1 MAKHTEQQS
10 VFSERGYRWR
20 GLGGWN
26 LYFLLKLALLWYGYL
41 NFHPF
46 ANVIFLA
53 FLLFPLPSAHLHRWR
68 NWLAIPI
75 GVALFYHD
83 TWLPGLNS
91 IAHQRDQWSHF
102 SAAYVWD
109 LTLRFINWT
118 MIGAALVITVA
129 YLFLAQWIRI
139 TTFTI
144 LALVWVNLGSLGV
157 PQLSLQQGAA
167 TVDTSVSS
175 QSTPDNTSISTAS
188 AAEIPAQSAAPNN
201 HSLNDWL
208 NRFYAS
214 EQQRQTHFPAALPTD
229 AQPFDLLILNI
240 CSLSWSDLSAAGLQ
254 DHPLWKRMD
263 ILFNNFNSATAYSG
277 PAAIRIMRASCGQ
290 SPHKMLYGPVPTQC
304 DLMANLARLG
314 FHQELALDHSGVFGD
329 YLAHLRQFGNMQASL
344 SANAGLPAEL
354 TAFNGEP
361 ITNDLA
367 LLQRWLSSTEKLG
380 DVRTA
385 SFVNLIALHDGNR
398 FIGANRG
405 ADFQP
410 RAQTLLDQ
418 LNSFLDSLEKSG
430 RRVMVVIVPE
440 HGAAVVGD
448 KMQMAGLRDIPS
460 MSITHVPVGVIFSG
474 MKAPTPA
481 SPVLVDRPSSYL
493 ALSELVVRSLDGKIF
508 TQPSVNWQALVS
520 NLPQSAAVSEN
531 DNAIVMM
538 YQGKPYVRLNGG
550 DWVPYPQ

>member
-1 MAKHTEQQS
+1 MAKHTEQQG

-46 ANVIFLA
+46 ANIIFLA

-68 NWLAIPI
+68 SWLAIPI

-91 IAHQRDQWSHF
+91 IVQQRDQWSHF
-102 SAAYVWD
+102 SAAYAWD

-129 YLFLAQWIRI
+129 YLFLTQWIRI

-144 LALVWVNLGSLGV
+144 LALVWVNLGSIGI
-157 PQLSLQQGAA
+157 PQLSLQQDAA
-167 TVDTSVSS
+167 TAVPPASS
-175 QSTPDNTSISTAS
+175 LSTPGNTPISAVS

-201 HSLNDWL
+201 SSLNDWL
-208 NRFYAS
+208 DRFYAS
-214 EQQRQTHFPAALPTD
+214 EQQRQTHFPTALPAD
-229 AQPFDLLILNI
+229 AQPFDLLIINI
-240 CSLSWSDLSAAGLQ
+240 CSLSWSDINAIGLQ

-263 ILFNNFNSATAYSG
+263 ILFNDFNSATAYSG
-277 PAAIRIMRASCGQ
+277 PASIRLLRASCGQ
-290 SPHKMLYGPVPTQC
+290 PSHKALYTPASQQC
-304 DLMANLARLG
+304 DLMENLGRLG
-314 FHQELALDHSGVFGD
+314 FQQQLTMDHSGKFGD
-329 YLAHLRQFGNMQASL
+329 YLNELRQYAALQPPLASQADIDH
-344 SANAGLPAEL
+344 EL
-354 TAFNGEP
+354 TAFDGEP
-361 ITNDLA
+361 IFNDLEI
-367 LLQRWLSSTEKLG
+367 LQRWLGTTEKLG

-398 FIGANRG
+398 FINSDRG
-405 ADFQP
+405 ADFKP
-410 RAQTLLDQ
+410 RAQNLLDQ
-418 LNSFLDSLEKSG
+418 LNGFLDDLERSG

-474 MKAPTPA
+474 MKAPAPA

-508 TQPSVNWQALVS
+508 TQPSVDWQALVS